1 MAEEKKKPESEEE
14 KKPEVPEVEKAE
26 EKKEEVPKTEENAAE
41 EKSEKAEEKAPDE
54 KQAEETAPEAEK
66 SDVPDDKDEEI
77 LRLKTQIEAMKLGIS
92 GDCMEDA
99 VAIAESYVK
108 SGKSSD
114 INAALSAVVKKY
126 PDMKSSDKE
135 AKKGGF
141 KVGADSGTKENNSDS
156 SRLSQAFGIKKKG
169 KV

>member
-1 MAEEKKKPESEEE
+1 MTEEKKNPEEKEE
-14 KKPEVPEVEKAE
+14 KKSESPEAEKQE
-26 EKKEEVPKTEENAAE
+26 EKKEEALKSEEKAE
-41 EKSEKAEEKAPDE
+41 EEESEKAEEKVPDE
-54 KQAEETAPEAEK
+54 KESEKTAPEAGK
-66 SDVPDDKDEEI
+66 SDAADDKDGEI

-92 GDCMEDA
+92 GECMEDA

-108 SGKSSD
+108 SGKASD
-114 INAALSAVVKKY
+114 INVALAAVVKKY

-141 KVGADSGTKENNSDS
+141 KVGADSGTKEKNPDS